1 MKQILLLVIFAALAG
16 CSSAASD
23 DWFEVTVM
31 SATGAHS
38 FTVEIADDAAER
50 TRGLMFRREMA
61 DDAGML
67 FLFDE
72 AAPRSFWMSNTYIS
86 LDIIYIGEDGRIVN
100 IAERTTPFSERS
112 IPSLGPAIAV
122 LEVNG
127 GISERLQ
134 FAAGDEVQHP
144 FFETL
149 GNGH

>member
-1 MKQILLLVIFAALAG
+1 MKQILSSLALLTLVG
-16 CSSAASD
+16 CSSTGGD
-23 DWFEVTVM
+23 DWFEVTVV
-31 SATGAHS
+31 SASGAHS

-86 LDIIYIGEDGRIVN
+86 LDIIYIGEDGRIVS

-112 IPSLGPAIAV
+112 IPSFGPAIAV

-127 GISERLQ
+127 GTSDRLQ
-134 FAAGDEVQHP
+134 FAAGDEVRHP

-149 GNGH
+149 TDGD